1 MNDDKRLFQ
10 ETAQKLIDYDNANR
24 NEFQDGQNEVWYG
37 SKKFYA
43 YRVVLVIY
51 VLTQVVVFF
60 LPGWTF
66 GILDHV
72 FFITLFIISFKQ
84 YKKKIAKTKRVL
96 NKRKELL
103 NHPDRTEWVK
113 VLSALSQRN
122 PEWGTEPWWITAN
135 GMEFGRGRFKYTR
148 MVYYMLPLVVENE
161 VGEKVVQ
168 GKENYNVNDVTGKEV
183 NETIQFGNC
192 KRFNITPTV
201 YLDAKEYNM
210 AGIYLYSTSPMYAS
224 EYVKAS
230 NADEVRREMEYYRK
244 TLDEKERKKNYWNE
258 TGFHYE
264 TNAEKYERRNWMEPS
279 EYDWHEQMNDE
290 FSRQLKEEEKQ
301 RSLANEME
309 EIRYISGYEHEL
321 YLVGYFIWNGDNI
334 SDILICKDYMTYFG
348 YQTKEEEFA
357 YIYSEYDRNFK
368 NNLVPIPTLSV
379 ISKLSGFQIGSMDYT
394 GRRPQEIEPKEWA
407 AWVYA
412 HTSE

>member
-1 MNDDKRLFQ
+1 
-10 ETAQKLIDYDNANR
+10 
-24 NEFQDGQNEVWYG
+24 
-37 SKKFYA
+37 
-43 YRVVLVIY
+43 
-51 VLTQVVVFF
+51 
-60 LPGWTF
+60 
-66 GILDHV
+66 
-72 FFITLFIISFKQ
+72 
-84 YKKKIAKTKRVL
+84 
-96 NKRKELL
+96 
-103 NHPDRTEWVK
+103 
-113 VLSALSQRN
+113 
-122 PEWGTEPWWITAN
+122 
-135 GMEFGRGRFKYTR
+135 
-148 MVYYMLPLVVENE
+148 
-161 VGEKVVQ
+161 
-168 GKENYNVNDVTGKEV
+168 
-183 NETIQFGNC
+183 
-192 KRFNITPTV
+192 
-201 YLDAKEYNM
+201 
-210 AGIYLYSTSPMYAS
+210 
-224 EYVKAS
+224 
-230 NADEVRREMEYYRK
+230 
-244 TLDEKERKKNYWNE
+244 
-258 TGFHYE
+258 
-264 TNAEKYERRNWMEPS
+264 MEPS